1 MTNTPADLSACD
13 VEPIHIPGAI
23 QPHGALVA
31 MNEPDLVVFEVSANV
46 GEVLGTTPE
55 RTLGRRLADVL
66 GAEGGEAVA
75 RALREREPAAANP
88 LRLELGERVFDG
100 LLHRNDAGAI
110 LELEPRADGTPA
122 VDCILG
128 HALGRLR
135 LARSVDDL
143 CAVAAEQLRTLTGFE
158 RVMVY
163 RFDADGHG
171 EVVAEDRARDVEA
184 FLGHHYPASDIPRQ
198 ARRLYLLNPVRV
210 IPDAR
215 CAPVPLL
222 TAADAIARPP
232 LDLTLAT
239 LRAVPPVHLE
249 YLANMG
255 VRASMSVSLVRGDRL
270 WGLLACHH
278 RTPRKV
284 PFAVRSACE
293 TFARVVS
300 LELEALEEIGTRVE
314 RDALRG
320 VESAL
325 VEAMRRSPEGWAG
338 GLLERPELLLR
349 VVRATGV
356 AVHDEHGTRTVGDVP
371 SPADVST
378 VIAWLSSLKGD
389 LLATCSLP
397 MELPAVGACAE
408 VASGLLAVRVPGAGP
423 GYVLWF
429 RREVPRTRSW
439 GGDPSKAVDEEGAR
453 LHPRRSF
460 ATWTELV
467 RGTSLQW
474 TRAEIEAGESLARRA
489 IEVDLQRQI
498 ARASQAIG
506 VRDDV
511 VAVVSHD
518 LKSPLSVIELG
529 VRLLRKG
536 LGNAPALHAELDR
549 IDRAR
554 GRMTTLIADLLDLA
568 KIEAGRFHVEPTP
581 CRAGAVVDDAVAL
594 SRPLAE
600 ERGVCVDRAE
610 VEDVSLLADRERLL
624 QVLENLICNAIKF
637 AAEGGTVRVS
647 ATRKDGFTRF
657 AVHDEGPGI
666 PPEQLTHLFDRYW
679 RAPSARR
686 TVGSG
691 LGLFIA
697 KGVVEAHGGQIWA
710 ESTVGRGSTF
720 CFTVPSGP
728 EASTGP

>member
-1 MTNTPADLSACD
+1 MRDAPADLSACD

-31 MNEPDLVVFEVSANV
+31 MKEPDLVVFEVSANV
-46 GEVLGTTPE
+46 GELFGTAPE
-55 RTLGRRLADVL
+55 RTLGRRLPDVL
-66 GAEGGEAVA
+66 GTEAGEAVA
-75 RALREREPAAANP
+75 RALRERDPTVANP
-88 LRLELGERVFDG
+88 LRLELGGRVFDG

-110 LELEPRADGTPA
+110 LELEPQVDGTPA

-128 HALGRLR
+128 HVLGRLQR
-135 LARSVDDL
+135 ARSVDDL

-198 ARRLYLLNPVRV
+198 ARRLYLLNPIRV

-215 CAPVPLL
+215 CVAVPLV
-222 TAADAIARPP
+222 TAADAIARAP
-232 LDLTLAT
+232 LDLTLAS
-239 LRAVPPVHLE
+239 LRAVAPVHLE

-255 VRASMSVSLVRGDRL
+255 VRASMSASLVRGDRL
-270 WGLLACHH
+270 WGLFACHH
-278 RTPRKV
+278 RSPRKV
-284 PFAVRSACE
+284 PFALRSACE
-293 TFARVVS
+293 IFARVVS

-320 VESAL
+320 AESAL
-325 VEAMRRSPEGWAG
+325 VDAMRGSPEGWAG
-338 GLLERPELLLR
+338 GLLARPELLLR
-349 VVRATGV
+349 VVKATGV
-356 AVHDEHGTRTVGDVP
+356 AIHDEHGTRTVGDVP
-371 SPADVST
+371 SPPHVST
-378 VIAWLSSLKGD
+378 IIAWLSSLKGD
-389 LLATCSLP
+389 LLATCSVP
-397 MELPAVGACAE
+397 TELPSVGASAD
-408 VASGLLAVRVPGAGP
+408 VASGLLAVRIPGAAP
-423 GYVLWF
+423 AYVVWF
-429 RREVPRTRSW
+429 RREVARTRTW

-474 TRAEIEAGESLARRA
+474 TRAEIETAESLARRA

-511 VAVVSHD
+511 VAVLSHD
-518 LKSPLSVIELG
+518 LRSPLSVIELG

-536 LGNAPALHAELDR
+536 LGDAPALHVELDR
-549 IDRAR
+549 IERAR
-554 GRMTTLIADLLDLA
+554 GRMTTLVSDLLDLA
-568 KIEAGRFHVEPTP
+568 TIEAGRFHVKPTP
-581 CRAGAVVDDAVAL
+581 CRARAVVDDAVAL

-600 ERGVCVDRAE
+600 ERGVRVDRAE
-610 VEDVSLLADRERLL
+610 VQDVPLLADRERLL

-647 ATRKDGFTRF
+647 AARNDGFTRF
-657 AVHDEGPGI
+657 EVHDEGPGI
-666 PPEQLTHLFDRYW
+666 PPEQLAHLFDRYW

-697 KGVVEAHGGQIWA
+697 KGLVEAHGGQIWA
-710 ESTVGRGSTF
+710 ESAMGRGSTF

-728 EASTGP
+728 EASTAP